1 MLVFEANEVYKSRK
15 TGVVKRVSYTYEDS
29 KNSKLYVVFDRHEGL
44 RVSDIINDYDHST
57 EEGLIKYRTTRENE
71 LRKSGAKIDKD
82 RIEIKINSNVTSSI
96 FKDGIFISTIVGEED
111 KSSSV
116 IQKVDGISV
125 KVGI

>member
-1 MLVFEANEVYKSRK
+1 M
-15 TGVVKRVSYTYEDS
+15 VKRVSYTYEDS

-44 RVSDIINDYDHST
+44 CVSGIINDYEHST
-57 EEGLIKYRTTRENE
+57 EEELIKYRTTRENE

-96 FKDGIFISTIVGEED
+96 FKDGIFISTIVGDGE
-111 KSSSV
+111 KSSSIV
-116 IQKVDGISV
+116 HTVDGISV